1 MRPLRRVAMGASAL
15 LVACSKPVSSY
26 STDLPKPTG
35 DFPCRE
41 LDYEGR
47 ELRDHLART
56 IASERPQSMR
66 AQAGLP
72 ALPAD
77 SIILVSDRTT
87 CRRALEASSRLKG
100 SEGAKGGVYVYRIMN
115 RYVVY
120 APDGHPGYITDVM
133 DESFRRI
140 AGWAY

>member
-1 MRPLRRVAMGASAL
+1 MQSLRNAAIVAATV

-26 STDLPKPTG
+26 STDLPKPTA
-35 DFPCRE
+35 DFPCRQ

-56 IASERPQSMR
+56 IASERPQSGR
-66 AQAGLP
+66 AEVGLP
-72 ALPAD
+72 VLPAD
-77 SIILVSDRTT
+77 SIILVSDRMI
-87 CRRALEASSRLKG
+87 CRRALDASSRLKG

-133 DESFRRI
+133 DEFFRRI